1 MLIFVYAIFLRK
13 AERSCNRE
21 KMSHFDI
28 FAAQLKLQPNFLKEV
43 HYALVAQANF
53 QKNSCARISN
63 SKTKSCAISK
73 GHFKHI
79 TNNPVS
85 TAKYS
90 NILSIKFTNIQVLR
104 ILIL

>member
-1 MLIFVYAIFLRK
+1 MIEQKCVILAY
-13 AERSCNRE
+13 
-21 KMSHFDI
+21 
-28 FAAQLKLQPNFLKEV
+28 FAAQLKLQPNLLKEV
-43 HYALVAQANF
+43 HYALVAHANF
-53 QKNSCARISN
+53 LKNSCARINRKKRNHALSV
-63 SKTKSCAISK
+63 

-85 TAKYS
+85 QAKYS